1 MVSSYK
7 GTENNEQPKH
17 FRLSVNTNEGV
28 INFNIKGLFRTETA
42 LIDQA
47 RRKGTLYRATD
58 ELGNMI
64 AIAPNKIISLC
75 EINLPSKMEWRS
87 FLKDENQ
94 D

>member
-1 MVSSYK
+1 MTSSYK

-17 FRLSVNTNEGV
+17 LLLTVNTNQG
-28 INFNIKGLFRTETA
+28 IMAINIKGVFRTETA

-47 RRKGTLYRATD
+47 LRKDTLYRATG

-64 AIAPNKIISLC
+64 AIAPKQIISIRELI
-75 EINLPSKMEWRS
+75 E
-87 FLKDENQ
+87 DE